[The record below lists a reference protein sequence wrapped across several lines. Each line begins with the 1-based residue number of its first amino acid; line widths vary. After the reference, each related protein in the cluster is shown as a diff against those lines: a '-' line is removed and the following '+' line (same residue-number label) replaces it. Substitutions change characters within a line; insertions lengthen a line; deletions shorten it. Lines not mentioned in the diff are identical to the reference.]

1 MPYRDQARVQSWV
14 EQFRSE
20 QHVDTAVDV
29 LEKDYTAGPESGLVV
44 VTLRTMS
51 TVTYIQPV
59 VTEGVPKWIVTFEP
73 RSETFDLDGVGVSQL
88 AQDLLALANLCTY
101 LQLKT
106 DEALIAA
113 SS

>member
-29 LEKDYTAGPESGLVV
+29 LEKDFTAGPESGLVV
-44 VTLRTMS
+44 VTLRTVS

-59 VTEGVPKWIVTFEP
+59 ISDGIPKWVVTFEP
-73 RSETFDLDGVGVSQL
+73 RAETFDLDSVAVSQL
-88 AQDLLALANLCTY
+88 AQDLSALASLCTY

-106 DEALIAA
+106 DEALIA